1 MTQFDLEQQIM
12 QCWSVCEDIEALRQY
27 RDTTTMTE
35 DQLDNYLLGLHTIY
49 QVKFEKLFSVFEH
62 TLRQRAT

>member
-1 MTQFDLEQQIM
+1 MNYDLEQAIM
-12 QCWSVCEDIEALRQY
+12 QCWLVCEDIEALRQH